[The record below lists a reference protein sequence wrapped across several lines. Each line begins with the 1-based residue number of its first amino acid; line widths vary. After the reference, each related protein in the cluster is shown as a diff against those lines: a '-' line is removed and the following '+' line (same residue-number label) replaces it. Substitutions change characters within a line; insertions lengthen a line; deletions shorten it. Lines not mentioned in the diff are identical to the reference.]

1 MGCWGPQVTMSLEF
15 FFTETVD
22 SLQLTWLKNWIPELE
37 CQECDPQ
44 IFFIKHEKM
53 CKKMGP
59 YGRYKWNEIIP
70 INGLAWGYFTLSRY
84 ILQWA
89 TTSYEPL

>member
-1 MGCWGPQVTMSLEF
+1 MSLEF

-22 SLQLTWLKNWIPELE
+22 SLQLTWLNNWIPELE

-44 IFFIKHEKM
+44 ICFIKHERM
-53 CKKMGP
+53 RKKMGP

-70 INGLAWGYFTLSRY
+70 INGFAWGYFTPNKWTY
-84 ILQWA
+84 GPILWVFDG
-89 TTSYEPL
+89 L